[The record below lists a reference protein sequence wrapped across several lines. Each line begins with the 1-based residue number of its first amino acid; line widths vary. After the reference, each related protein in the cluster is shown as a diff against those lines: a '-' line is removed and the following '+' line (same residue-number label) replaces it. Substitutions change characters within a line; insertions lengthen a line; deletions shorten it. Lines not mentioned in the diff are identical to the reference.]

1 MNAPHTSR
9 ERGLLSVA
17 SQYKGTALFFQNT
30 VVPHLETTLVKVF
43 AKHFC
48 EEELW
53 DYITPSRWGTY
64 KQIQSSLIG
73 VYTTISDYTN
83 KKGETKPAHF
93 SENGDYVGSI
103 KQLGD
108 TPASYLGHFR
118 ITKSRFEAY
127 MPENPTQ
134 IADFF
139 RPKEL
144 SSCCPQGLLEE
155 PLPVPARKMKRPTIA
170 KE

>member
-1 MNAPHTSR
+1 
-9 ERGLLSVA
+9 
-17 SQYKGTALFFQNT
+17 
-30 VVPHLETTLVKVF
+30 VKVF
-43 AKHFC
+43 TKHFC

-53 DYITPSRWGTY
+53 DYIQNARWGSY

-108 TPASYLGHFR
+108 KPVCYLGHFR
-118 ITKSRFEAY
+118 ITKARFEAY
-127 MPENPTQ
+127 MPENPKQ

-139 RPKEL
+139 RPK
-144 SSCCPQGLLEE
+144 GLLEE
-155 PLPVPARKMKRPTIA
+155 PLPVPARKIKRPTKIVLIDDDND
-170 KE
+170 E